1 MKIAVDLSEYVE
13 IRDGRAEVRGRRL
26 PVAFVAEVAR
36 QSDHSIADLAYQF
49 TLTREQVLS
58 ILLYYAAHQGEI
70 DARDATDAAE
80 SQQLNRKYGGQPN
93 QSFVG

>member
-1 MKIAVDLSEYVE
+1 VKTAVDLSEYVE

-26 PVAFVAEVAR
+26 TVAFVAEVAR

-49 TLTREQVLS
+49 TLTREQVLA
-58 ILLYYAAHQGEI
+58 ILLYYA
-70 DARDATDAAE
+70 ATDAAE
-80 SQQLNRKYGGQPN
+80 SQRLNRKYGGQPN